1 MRIQTR
7 IALAAVLSFAALGQ
21 TFEAG
26 ARSGPIFIPNHRS
39 GNQGGE
45 HFDTVKGNFVRRC
58 TELDLQFVR
67 ESKTWP
73 DSERLRQATALYD
86 QGAAHCRGGAGE
98 QGIDELSDAITL
110 IGGIPHTS
118 F

>member
-1 MRIQTR
+1 MRIETR
-7 IALAAVLSFAALGQ
+7 VVLAASVLAFAAFGPVV
-21 TFEAG
+21 EAG
-26 ARSGPIFIPNHRS
+26 ARSGPLFIPSHNHE
-39 GNQGGE
+39 GGD
-45 HFDTVKGNFVRRC
+45 HYDTVKGNFVRRC

-67 ESKTWP
+67 ESKVWP
-73 DSERLRQATALYD
+73 DSERLRQATALYS

-98 QGIDELSDAITL
+98 EGIDELSDAITL

>member
-1 MRIQTR
+1 MRIRTR
-7 IALAAVLSFAALGQ
+7 VAVAVVLAFAASGQ
-21 TFEAG
+21 TIEAS
-26 ARSGPIFIPNHRS
+26 ARSGPVFIPNHRS

-67 ESKTWP
+67 ESAGRP
-73 DSERLRQATALYD
+73 DSERLRQATALYN

-98 QGIDELSDAITL
+98 EGIDELSDAITL

>member
-7 IALAAVLSFAALGQ
+7 VAVAAVLAFAALGQ
-21 TFEAG
+21 TIEAG
-26 ARSGPIFIPNHRS
+26 ARSGPLFIPNH
-39 GNQGGE
+39 NHEGGD
-45 HFDTVKGNFVRRC
+45 HYDTVKGNFVRRC

-67 ESKTWP
+67 ESRTWP
-73 DSERLRQATALYD
+73 DSERLRQATALYS